1 MKNIIS
7 NLISTLLIFILL
19 IVIGAVGV
27 IIYLTINEDS
37 NSIIYEFIGEKYVS
51 EENSQKET
59 ETKEINQSIGDKLK
73 LLLTDDKEAKQTFN
87 YSAEASQSNF
97 FYEQLNE
104 AEKKIYNGLQE
115 NKENMKSGD
124 YTINY
129 GNTFSNILSE
139 QDGSDKLGDYYQSAI
154 EAFTHDNSDLFFIN
168 VNKMYLNI
176 ETTKKLTKTTYKVY
190 ISPKTNENYYADG
203 FSSKEQ
209 VEDIFK
215 QLEEEKNKITS
226 TLSGDKYKDIVK
238 IHDYLVDNI
247 EYDQTYNSLGTY
259 SIYGALINKKSVC
272 EGYAKAFKYLLN
284 SVGIN
289 CEIVQGEAT
298 NSKGE
303 SESHAWNAVKL
314 NDKWYLVDVTWD
326 DPIVIGGGTLTIRN
340 KHKYLLK
347 GADTFKTD
355 HKEEYQFTENGKI
368 FSYPEISIYD
378 YK

>member
-51 EENSQKET
+51 EENSNKET

-73 LLLTDDKEAKQTFN
+73 LLLTDDKEAKQTFY

-124 YTINY
+124 YVINY
-129 GNTFSNILSE
+129 GNTFSDILSE

-284 SVGIN
+284 SVGID

-347 GADTFKTD
+347 GTDTFKTD

>member
-73 LLLTDDKEAKQTFN
+73 LLLTDDKESKQTFN

-104 AEKKIYNGLQE
+104 IEKKIYNGLQE

-124 YTINY
+124 YVINY
-129 GNTFSNILSE
+129 GNIFSDILSE

-154 EAFTHDNSDLFFIN
+154 EAFTHDNSDLFFLN

-284 SVGIN
+284 SVGID

-347 GADTFKTD
+347 GTDTFKTD